1 MEKNLAFL
9 YFIIFAISYG
19 LIFYLLLK
27 SNFEKLFKNKSRIFC
42 NFLFACDDFF
52 LWSGKNC
59 RIRLYINFKIINV

>member
-27 SNFEKLFKNKSRIFC
+27 SNFEKLFKQEK
-42 NFLFACDDFF
+42 LM
-52 LWSGKNC
+52 K
-59 RIRLYINFKIINV
+59 